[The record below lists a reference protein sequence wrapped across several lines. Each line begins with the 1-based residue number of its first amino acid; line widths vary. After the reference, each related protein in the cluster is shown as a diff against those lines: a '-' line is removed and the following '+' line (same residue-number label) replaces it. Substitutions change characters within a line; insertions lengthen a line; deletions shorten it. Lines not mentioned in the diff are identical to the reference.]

1 MLIVRKLSIVANRI
15 AIYTP
20 VDMPLINVLHFQVNT
35 SLYLRILSNQSNVYV
50 TKCDVLTEVYHSC
63 IYTKKKAIEQLI
75 TSHDII
81 ESVHVY
87 ITQCDDLTEEIHP
100 HI

>member
-1 MLIVRKLSIVANRI
+1 MYIHKI
-15 AIYTP
+15 
-20 VDMPLINVLHFQVNT
+20 
-35 SLYLRILSNQSNVYV
+35 
-50 TKCDVLTEVYHSC
+50 
-63 IYTKKKAIEQLI
+63 KAIEQLV